1 MKKLL
6 LLLLLPTLLL
16 ADAVI
21 FSGNDVKALKQ
32 NLNLFDVTKILSGS
46 LNPSAGSGVV
56 APKGSLYLSTDGSA
70 YSKVGS
76 ADTAWAHV
84 DVGGA
89 GAGQLTYIFS
99 SNNSSIPGY
108 KQAVSINSFVPNAL
122 ATLSATVTTSPTL
135 IATFATNS
143 GFPNV
148 TTIPVGFFLSH
159 YETQKASGSNN
170 YHTFFEVYE
179 RDLLGTETLIA
190 TSDNTSATALN
201 TIVQNNPVAI
211 ITSPISTLATDRII
225 VKIYGQMSAS
235 SASVSVRY
243 DDNTDARLEL
253 PSATVD
259 ATNFVPYIGATKDI
273 DLGSTHTIVNVVDP
287 TNAQDVATKN
297 YIDNELTNYVPY
309 VGAAADINLGN
320 TQKVINSPDP
330 SAPQDVATKNY
341 IDTAYV
347 PYSGATS
354 SVDLGN
360 YSLTASTVRFK
371 DPAYPGQSGYID
383 LNNSTYTL
391 RDVSGFATN
400 LLVNDIGANNGTYN
414 TLSANSA
421 TITQLNDL
429 SLNASIL
436 PDSRQLK
443 FASGDV
449 ALDWGNTALMNYG
462 VQIYNWT
469 TGLFYNGLGYT
480 ADVMNGYLMDPNSA
494 QNSVEW
500 FNRYLKDASGV
511 LRYDWNNGEIFNEY
525 GNKIIEA
532 NGYQSRLNSVNGSLS
547 VDSQTRSLYDS
558 SLAVSQNWESR
569 TLNNSAGLAVA
580 NWENGAL
587 LDDSG
592 FDSILWTDRT
602 MAGTNG
608 TAFVDYSTPNQLKVI
623 GSMSLMGSS
632 FISPASKLQ
641 LDSGTST
648 ASYLKFTAGTTTGQT
663 SADGFDIGISST
675 GAAQINQ
682 RENSSIEFLTN
693 NASRM
698 TLTNIQ
704 LTSTVPWQGPS
715 GTAGAPSI
723 TFSGDSNTGLYN
735 IGADTLGITTGGTER
750 MRIGST
756 GNVGIGGSPDA
767 NAILDIQSTT
777 KAFMPPRMTTAQKNA
792 IASPAAGMVVYDT
805 DLKAISYYNG
815 TAWLSSGALSVTSK
829 TANYTALVSDDV
841 ILASSSGGA
850 ITITLPTA
858 VGFTGKT
865 FTIKK
870 TDSSGN
876 AVTIGTTSSQ
886 TIDGSTTF
894 PINVQYRAINVV
906 SDGSNWHTL

>member
-1 MKKLL
+1 MRKILL
-6 LLLLLPTLLL
+6 LLLFPAILL

-46 LNPSAGSGVV
+46 LNPSVGSGVV
-56 APKGSLYLSTDGSA
+56 APKGSMYLSTSGNM

-76 ADTAWAHV
+76 SDTDWAHI

-89 GAGQLTYIFS
+89 GAGQLTYMFS
-99 SNNSSIPGY
+99 SNNSDISGY
-108 KQAVSINSFVPNAL
+108 EQAVSLNAHVPNAL
-122 ATLSATVTTSPTL
+122 ATLSNTATTTPTL
-135 IATFATNS
+135 IATFATNP

-148 TTIPVGFFLSH
+148 TTIPVGFFFAH
-159 YETQKASGSNN
+159 YESQKASGSNN
-170 YHTFFEVYE
+170 YYTFFEIYE
-179 RDLLGTETLIA
+179 RSILGVETLLA
-190 TSDNTSATALN
+190 VSDNTSTSALN
-201 TIVQNNPVAI
+201 TIIQNNPVASI
-211 ITSPISTLATDRII
+211 SSPISTLATDRIV
-225 VKIYGQMSAS
+225 VKIYAVMVS
-235 SASVSVRY
+235 STANISILY
-243 DDNTDARLEL
+243 DNNTDARLEL

-259 ATNFVPYIGATKDI
+259 ATNFVPYVGATKDLNMGLFSLVDDAGNDSI
-273 DLGSTHTIVNVVDP
+273 IPNSRTMLANNGSTVNADWSLPGKKLKWVDDYPTVWASLNPTDDSLIIGNNGGIGKASGDGLSPYMSWVIAPDGSGQLSRGKMSWDSSGMFFDDQGYQSLSFQNGNKVFNGDMGSASVNVG
-287 TNAQDVATKN
+287 TRQLFSATSSMMYN
-297 YIDNELTNYVPY
+297 WDSGELTN
-309 VGAAADINLGN
+309 GSDITVDTKDTYLG
-320 TQKVINSPDP
+320 
-330 SAPQDVATKNY
+330 
-341 IDTAYV
+341 
-347 PYSGATS
+347 
-354 SVDLGN
+354 
-360 YSLTASTVRFK
+360 
-371 DPAYPGQSGYID
+371 
-383 LNNSTYTL
+383 
-391 RDVSGFATN
+391 
-400 LLVNDIGANNGTYN
+400 
-414 TLSANSA
+414 
-421 TITQLNDL
+421 
-429 SLNASIL
+429 
-436 PDSRQLK
+436 
-443 FASGDV
+443 
-449 ALDWGNTALMNYG
+449 NYG

-469 TGLFYNGLGYT
+469 TGLFYNGSGYT
-480 ADVMNGYLMDPNSA
+480 ADVMNGYLIDPTAA

-500 FNRYLKDASGV
+500 INRYLKDASGV

-525 GNKIIEA
+525 GHKIIEA